1 MKVKDL
7 FDFYYKDLFRLII
20 EYRDSANYFIQECR
34 YEDYNVFLKY
44 DRCKD
49 KTIRR
54 WFITRD
60 GADNKIVIV
69 LED

>member
-7 FDFYYKDLFRLII
+7 FDFYYKDLFKLII

-34 YEDYNVFLKY
+34 YEDYSAFLKY
-44 DRCKD
+44 DSCKD
-49 KTIRR
+49 KIIHR
-54 WFITRD
+54 WFI
-60 GADNKIVIV
+60 GGGSDNKIVII